1 MTHRRARKIAIGLA
15 LGITLIASSLLCAQE
30 RKRPDKPS
38 PDVAEFK
45 YGPHPRHV
53 LDLWKARSDRPTPL
67 VVFMHGGG
75 FHGGQKGHFEPEL
88 LDNCL
93 KAGLSMASVNYRLSP
108 EVRFPAHYMDCA
120 RAVQALRLHAGEW
133 NLDPQRVAAVGN
145 SAGAGTALWI
155 AFHDDMADPASD
167 DPMLRQSTRLTCVAV
182 IGGQSTYDPRSIKS
196 LVGGRAHEHPALK
209 GFYGLKD
216 DELDS
221 PKAYELYEKAAP
233 VNYLTADDPPVFGW
247 YAEPKGPLPEDAKP
261 GQGIHHP
268 NFGVDL
274 KQRMEKLGV
283 ECVIRH
289 RDDGGDESEEI
300 VRFLKKHLESKKDA
314 GGSS

>member
-1 MTHRRARKIAIGLA
+1 MGVLRAR
-15 LGITLIASSLLCAQE
+15 GIVWVLLLSTGLIARPLCGQE
-30 RKRPDKPS
+30 KKSTGKPQ

-45 YGPHPRHV
+45 YGPHSRHV
-53 LDLWKARSDRPTPL
+53 LDLWKAKSDRPTPL

-75 FHGGQKGHFEPEL
+75 FHGGHKLHFEPEL

-120 RAVQALRLHAGEW
+120 RAVQALRLHAKEW
-133 NLDPQRVAAVGN
+133 NLDPTRFAAVGN

-155 AFHDDMADPASD
+155 AFHDDIADPASD
-167 DPMLRQSTRLTCVAV
+167 DPVLRQSTRLACVAV
-182 IGGQSTYDPRSIKS
+182 IGGQSTYDPRAIKQ
-196 LVGGRAHEHPALK
+196 LVGSRAHEHPALK
-209 GFYGLKD
+209 GFYGLSN
-216 DELDS
+216 DELDT
-221 PKAYELYEKAAP
+221 PQAYELYEKAAP

-247 YAEPKGPLPEDAKP
+247 YAEPKGPLPDNAKP

-268 NFGVDL
+268 NFGIDL
-274 KQRMEKLGV
+274 KQRMDKLGI

-289 RDDGGDESEEI
+289 RDDGGNESEEI
-300 VRFLKKHLESKKDA
+300 VDFLKQHLKAK
-314 GGSS
+314 